1 MVIYKGLIQD
11 VIDRAL
17 LKQFNNYLVSQG
29 MDPDNITEET
39 RETLK
44 ESYSQSLYPGSQTPP
59 DSMVKVLIADDP
71 SSSIEA
77 SALTN
82 PEFFDSISQTTKSS
96 AEVTTTTT
104 SSLTSTPTTCGCV
117 APFWEPLETKAL
129 LGVTDSPCV
138 ANFGMKYG
146 WSKKCLNN
154 GGYGIHFTGF
164 DSIFLQTLLTQGML
178 YFHYC
183 LFDTVHELMQLKYLD
198 VPIFF
203 EKVNGNILEVY
214 HFGMMHFC
222 LMEAPLLGMLFQIA
236 VKILA

>member
-117 APFWEPLETKAL
+117 APFWEPVETKAL
-129 LGVTDSPCV
+129 LGVTDAPCV
-138 ANFGMKYG
+138 ANFGMKSG
-146 WSKKCLNN
+146 LSKKCKNKGASN
-154 GGYGIHFTGF
+154 IYFTGF
-164 DSIFLQTLLTQGML
+164 DSIFLQTLLTQGT
-178 YFHYC
+178 YFYYW
-183 LFDTVHELMQLKYLD
+183 LFDTIT
-198 VPIFF
+198 IF
-203 EKVNGNILEVY
+203 
-214 HFGMMHFC
+214 
-222 LMEAPLLGMLFQIA
+222 
-236 VKILA
+236 